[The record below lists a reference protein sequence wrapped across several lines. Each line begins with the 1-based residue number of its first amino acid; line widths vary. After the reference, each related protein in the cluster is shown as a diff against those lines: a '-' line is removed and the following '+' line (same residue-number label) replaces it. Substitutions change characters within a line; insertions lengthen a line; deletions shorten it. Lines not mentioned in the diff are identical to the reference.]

1 MELGRPT
8 RDAEAEAEQECPE
21 CGSENA
27 SRRGEERETFENG
40 QTVVKRE
47 HYTCEDCNASWWVD
61 VWPDDRVYV
70 TG

>member
-8 RDAEAEAEQECPE
+8 RESERDRKCPE
-21 CGSENA
+21 CDSQRTV
-27 SRRGEERETFENG
+27 RRGEERETFDNG

-47 HYTCEDCNASWWVD
+47 HYTCEDCNASWWED

-70 TG
+70 SG